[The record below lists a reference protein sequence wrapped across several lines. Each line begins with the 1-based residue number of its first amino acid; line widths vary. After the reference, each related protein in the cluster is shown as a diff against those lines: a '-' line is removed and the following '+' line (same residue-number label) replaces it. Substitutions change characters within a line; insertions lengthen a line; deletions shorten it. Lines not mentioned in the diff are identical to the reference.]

1 MGLGTTVFRNYREG
15 DEAEILRT
23 LNEKSDVACTMDEWA
38 WLFPPEE
45 DGRVIVVGERNGGV
59 AAVCAGAPVRVSVDG
74 REWAAVELRKLAS
87 SDHDDAG
94 GVVDHFVE
102 TFGSD
107 GRFALATAAFRSA
120 ATIRSGFV
128 SAAKPRFSVLVRE
141 QAAAAPLGR
150 LLYRAEPARDWEPRL
165 DGLWRRARRSYPV
178 AVVRD
183 ADRALRRFAAHPKI
197 RHHRF
202 IVCPRFSSRAV
213 AFAVFA
219 IVGVRCRWLDLL
231 WDHDHPGALDLL
243 ALISGRLVRQF
254 GGEGEELLLAGDDKA
269 RALLTKRGFGPDER
283 TPPPIVAARSLIPEL
298 DATAFVERAYMTL
311 ADAEGLVS

>member
-1 MGLGTTVFRNYREG
+1 MGSGTTVFRTYREG
-15 DEAEILRT
+15 DEAEILRA
-23 LNEKSDVACTMDEWA
+23 LNETSDVACTLDEWA

-45 DGRVIVVGERNGGV
+45 DGRVIVVGERDGGV
-59 AAVCAGAPVRVSVDG
+59 TAVCAGAPVRVSVDG
-74 REWAAVELRKLAS
+74 REWAAVEIRRLAL
-87 SDHDDAG
+87 SDRDDAG
-94 GVVDHFVE
+94 RVVDHFVE
-102 TFGSD
+102 TFGAD
-107 GRFALATAAFRSA
+107 GRYALVTAAFRSDA
-120 ATIRSGFV
+120 KIRSGFE
-128 SAAKPRFSVLVRE
+128 SAAKPRLSVLVRE

-219 IVGVRCRWLDLL
+219 IDGVRCRWLDLL
-231 WDHDHPGALDLL
+231 WDHDHPGALELL
-243 ALISGRLVRQF
+243 AHLSGRLVRQF
-254 GGEGEELLLAGDDKA
+254 EGEGEELWLAGDDEA
-269 RALLTKRGFGPDER
+269 GALLTKRGFGPDISL
-283 TPPPIVAARSLIPEL
+283 PPPVVAARSLVPAL